1 MPKTVTI
8 GARINA
14 MLDADIA
21 KLAVLLN
28 RPKSWIIERALEAY
42 VAAEKQFIEAVQE
55 GIDAAEQGKTK
66 PHEEFMERIE
76 TKIRTRLAQ

>member
-21 KLAVLLN
+21 KLAILLN

-42 VAAEKQFIEAVQE
+42 VSAEKQFIEAVQE
-55 GIDAAEQGKTK
+55 GIDAAEQGKSNPMRK
-66 PHEEFMERIE
+66 SWSV
-76 TKIRTRLAQ
+76 

>member
-14 MLDADIA
+14 TLDADIT

-42 VAAEKQFIEAVQE
+42 VSAEKQFIEAVQE
-55 GIDAAEQGKTK
+55 GIDAAEQRKIK
-66 PHEEFMERIE
+66 PHEEVMERIE
-76 TKIRTRLAQ
+76 AKIRTRLAQ

>member
-14 MLDADIA
+14 MLDADVA

-42 VAAEKQFIEAVQE
+42 VSSEKQFIEAVQE
-55 GIDAAEQGKTK
+55 GIDAAEQGKIK
-66 PHEEFMERIE
+66 PHEEVMERIE
-76 TKIRTRLAQ
+76 AKIRTRLAQ

>member
-21 KLAVLLN
+21 QLAVLLN

-66 PHEEFMERIE
+66 PHEEVMERIE
-76 TKIRTRLAQ
+76 TKIRTRLVQ

>member
-14 MLDADIA
+14 MLDADVA
-21 KLAVLLN
+21 RLAVLLN

-42 VAAEKQFIEAVQE
+42 VSAEKQFIEAVQE
-55 GIDAAEQGKTK
+55 GIDAAEQGKIK
-66 PHEEFMERIE
+66 PHEEVMKRIE
-76 TKIRTRLAQ
+76 AKIRTRLAQ

>member
-14 MLDADIA
+14 MLDADVA

-42 VAAEKQFIEAVQE
+42 VSAEKQFIEAVQE
-55 GIDAAEQGKTK
+55 GIDAAEQGKIK
-66 PHEEFMERIE
+66 PHEEVMERIE
-76 TKIRTRLAQ
+76 AKIRTQLAQ

>member
-14 MLDADIA
+14 MLDADVA

-42 VAAEKQFIEAVQE
+42 VSSEKQFIEAVQE
-55 GIDAAEQGKTK
+55 GIDAAEQGKIK
-66 PHEEFMERIE
+66 PHEEVMERIE
-76 TKIRTRLAQ
+76 AKIRTQLAQ